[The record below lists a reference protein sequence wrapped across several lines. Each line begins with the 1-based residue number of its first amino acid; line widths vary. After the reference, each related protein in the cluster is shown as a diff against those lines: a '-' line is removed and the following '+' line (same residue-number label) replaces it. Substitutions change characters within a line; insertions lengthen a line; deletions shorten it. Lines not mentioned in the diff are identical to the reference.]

1 MVLNMCKNF
10 LKTLNDVKDVM
21 GEESVLKLLEGMSA
35 GELFK
40 LISKDKPVT
49 EKKNDI
55 SDKMRKVVEARW
67 AKKREGTAT
76 DTNVDTSAFENTNKI
91 SVSYVSDTRSDTES
105 YTKIDTQNYTET
117 DKKTLYENTVQ
128 KEGITNRK
136 DFVRESDTQ
145 SNTRDEY
152 VEPTK
157 VHTENDL
164 INVAET
170 VTSTPVQIAVQETPS
185 VDLQEQFNNLEK
197 VAEEAIAT
205 NNPAVIKSFK
215 AKLDMWYK
223 TVNDASLI
231 SDVNYLTQRLNVA
244 LTELSALNKV

>member
-1 MVLNMCKNF
+1 MCKNF

-67 AKKREGTAT
+67 AKKREGTTT
-76 DTNVDTSAFENTNKI
+76 DTNVYTGTIENTNKI
-91 SVSYVSDTRSDTES
+91 SVSYVSDKRS
-105 YTKIDTQNYTET
+105 DTQNYTGT
-117 DKKTLYENTVQ
+117 DTKNLYENTVQ
-128 KEGITNRK
+128 KEDITDHK
-136 DFVRESDTQ
+136 DCVRESYTQ
-145 SNTRDEY
+145 SNTEDEY

-170 VTSTPVQIAVQETPS
+170 VTSTPVQIVVQETPS

-244 LTELSALNKV
+244 LTELSALNKDNK

>member
-1 MVLNMCKNF
+1 MCKNF

-67 AKKREGTAT
+67 AKKREGTTT
-76 DTNVDTSAFENTNKI
+76 DTNVDTGTIENTNKI
-91 SVSYVSDTRSDTES
+91 SVSYVSNTRSDKES
-105 YTKIDTQNYTET
+105 YTKIDTQNYTGT
-117 DKKTLYENTVQ
+117 DTKTLYENTVQ
-128 KEGITNRK
+128 KEDITDHK
-136 DFVRESDTQ
+136 DCVHESYTQ
-145 SNTRDEY
+145 SNKEDEY

-170 VTSTPVQIAVQETPS
+170 VTSTPVQISVQETPS
-185 VDLQEQFNNLEK
+185 VDLQEQFNNLEN

-244 LTELSALNKV
+244 LTELLALNKV

>member
-1 MVLNMCKNF
+1 MVFNMCKNF

-21 GEESVLKLLEGMSA
+21 GEESVLRLLEGMSA

-67 AKKREGTAT
+67 AKKREGTTT
-76 DTNVDTSAFENTNKI
+76 DTKVDTSASENVNKI
-91 SVSYVSDTRSDTES
+91 NVSYVSDTRSDTES
-105 YTKIDTQNYTET
+105 YTEIDT
-117 DKKTLYENTVQ
+117 KTLYENTVQ
-128 KEGITNRK
+128 EEYVTAHK
-136 DFVRESDTQ
+136 DCVRESDTQ
-145 SNTRDEY
+145 SNTKDEC

-197 VAEEAIAT
+197 VAEEAMAT

-244 LTELSALNKV
+244 LTELSALNKDNK

>member
-1 MVLNMCKNF
+1 MCKNF

-21 GEESVLKLLEGMSA
+21 GEESVLRLLEGMSA

-40 LISKDKPVT
+40 LISKDKPVA

-67 AKKREGTAT
+67 AKKREGTTT
-76 DTNVDTSAFENTNKI
+76 DTKVDTSASENANKI
-91 SVSYVSDTRSDTES
+91 SVSYVSDTKDDTES
-105 YTKIDTQNYTET
+105 YTKVDTQNYTET
-117 DKKTLYENTVQ
+117 DTKTLYGNTI
-128 KEGITNRK
+128 KEEDTIDHK
-136 DFVRESDTQ
+136 DCVHESDTQ
-145 SNTRDEY
+145 SNTKDEY

-170 VTSTPVQIAVQETPS
+170 VTSKPVQIAVQETPS
-185 VDLQEQFNNLEK
+185 VDLQKQFNNLEK

-205 NNPAVIKSFK
+205 NNTAVIKSFK

-244 LTELSALNKV
+244 LTELSALNKDNK

>member
-1 MVLNMCKNF
+1 MCKNF

-21 GEESVLKLLEGMSA
+21 GEEAVLRLLEGMSA

-40 LISKDKPVT
+40 LISKYKPVA

-67 AKKREGTAT
+67 AKKRENAIVDTKT
-76 DTNVDTSAFENTNKI
+76 DTSTSESANKI

-105 YTKIDTQNYTET
+105 YTKIDTQNRTKIDTE
-117 DKKTLYENTVQ
+117 TLYENTVQ
-128 KEGITNRK
+128 EEVTDAHK
-136 DFVRESDTQ
+136 DCVHESDTQ
-145 SNTRDEY
+145 SNTKDEY

-170 VTSTPVQIAVQETPS
+170 VTGTSVQSAVQETPS
-185 VDLQEQFNNLEK
+185 IDLQEQFNNLEK

-244 LTELSALNKV
+244 LTELSALNKDNK

>member
-1 MVLNMCKNF
+1 MCKNF

-21 GEESVLKLLEGMSA
+21 GEEAVLRLLEGMSA

-40 LISKDKPVT
+40 LISKDKPVA

-67 AKKREGTAT
+67 AKKREGKAT
-76 DTNVDTSAFENTNKI
+76 DTKVDTSASENANKI
-91 SVSYVSDTRSDTES
+91 NVSYVNDTRGDTES
-105 YTKIDTQNYTET
+105 YTKVNTQNYTET
-117 DKKTLYENTVQ
+117 DTKTLYENTVQ
-128 KEGITNRK
+128 KEEVTAQK
-136 DFVRESDTQ
+136 DSVRESDTQ
-145 SNTRDEY
+145 SNTKEEY

-170 VTSTPVQIAVQETPS
+170 VTSTSAQVAVQETPS
-185 VDLQEQFNNLEK
+185 IDLQEQFNNLEK
-197 VAEEAIAT
+197 VAEEAMAT

-244 LTELSALNKV
+244 LTELSELNKDNK